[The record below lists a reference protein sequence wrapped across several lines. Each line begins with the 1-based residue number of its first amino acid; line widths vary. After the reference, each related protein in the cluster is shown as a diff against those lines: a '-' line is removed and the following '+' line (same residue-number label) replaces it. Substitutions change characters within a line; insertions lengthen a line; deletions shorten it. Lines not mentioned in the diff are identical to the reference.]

1 MDDTKDITENKPPE
15 QPKKTTLPEV
25 EVVVDAPVEPLKKIK
40 EPKEEPSDEVFNHV
54 NTKDEDAKEMI
65 SKRQYDLAL
74 AEQAMRR
81 AMGRYLTVEEILR
94 RNGFVVKDT
103 TIDKGKGTKYEELTM
118 QALRLYVPVPLQT
131 AMGLCLLDLKEGV
144 LRIAVGDRV
153 DDADLL
159 RISNSLER
167 ANHQVDKIDVE
178 PWDRADLIKLM
189 REQSEV
195 AGERLLRLFAALSRD
210 SDDASMI
217 EEALHDILAEALQS
231 RTSDIHFSL
240 HEDDARCWIRFRID
254 GDLVYKHLIPHR
266 VMAPLVTRIKTD
278 SKMDAADRQHPQD
291 GRLGFEW
298 QGRIIDVRVASLPVA
313 PAGEKLTLRLLDREN
328 LLSFDALF
336 MHAPVV
342 AQKLRKAVHGHTK
355 DGGLIVVSGPT
366 GSGKSTTLYGIIQE
380 IDRSSRAVYS
390 VESPVEYDMALVD
403 QTSVTDNSANSIAS
417 IIRALMRHD
426 PDVVIIGEM
435 RDGETVEAALRA
447 TESGHM
453 VITTVHAVDA
463 IHTLDRIDGF
473 LGSDYRTSGLYILG
487 HALVASLSQRLVK
500 TVCPACHT
508 VSTAHAV
515 FKDDMRCADIGLMPE
530 DNVALASSRGCD
542 LCNHTG
548 FLGRALVLEAM
559 FPPEDQASR
568 RSITEMMVSNVS
580 SSVVDVPGT
589 VYLPRRES
597 IRDLIR
603 RNTIDANMGASLMV
617 EEAASR
623 QGRR

>member
-1 MDDTKDITENKPPE
+1 MSDLSSTLRPGSGNDSARIKPRHYE
-15 QPKKTTLPEV
+15 
-25 EVVVDAPVEPLKKIK
+25 
-40 EPKEEPSDEVFNHV
+40 
-54 NTKDEDAKEMI
+54 
-65 SKRQYDLAL
+65 LAL

-81 AMGRYLTVEEILR
+81 ATGRYLTIEEILH
-94 RNGFVVKDT
+94 RNGFVS
-103 TIDKGKGTKYEELTM
+103 EETNRLKARGGAREDLTM
-118 QALRLYVPVPLQT
+118 QALRLYVSVANQT
-131 AMGLCLLDLKEGV
+131 AMGLCLLELKDGI
-144 LRIAVGDRV
+144 LRLAVGDRV

-159 RISNSLER
+159 RITRALQR
-167 ANHQVDKIDVE
+167 ANREVLKIDVE
-178 PWDRADLIKLM
+178 PWDRAELAKLM

-195 AGERLLRLFAALSRD
+195 AGERLLRVFASLARD
-210 SDDASMI
+210 PDDATMI
-217 EEALHDILAEALQS
+217 EQALNDILAEALQS

-240 HEDDARCWIRFRID
+240 QEDDARCWIRYRVD

-298 QGRIIDVRVASLPVA
+298 QGRVIDVRVACLPVA
-313 PAGEKLTLRLLDREN
+313 PSGEKLTLRLLDREN
-328 LLSFDALF
+328 LRSFDELF

-342 AQKLRKAVHGHTK
+342 AEKLKKSVHGHTK

-390 VESPVEYDMALVD
+390 VEAPVEYDMPLVD
-403 QTSVTDNSANSIAS
+403 QTSVTDNSANSIAD

-426 PDVVIIGEM
+426 PDVIIVGEM
-435 RDGETVEAALRA
+435 RDGDTVEAALRA
-447 TESGHM
+447 TESGHL

-463 IHTLDRIDGF
+463 LHTLDRMDGF
-473 LGSDYRTSGLYILG
+473 LSSAYRTSGLYILG

-500 TVCPACHT
+500 TVCPACHKT
-508 VSTAHAV
+508 ETALRV
-515 FKDDMRCADIGLMPE
+515 YGDENRCGDIGVRPDE
-530 DNVALASSRGCD
+530 IVALAGLGGCD

-548 FLGRALVLEAM
+548 FLGRTLVLEAM
-559 FPPEDQASR
+559 FPPDDQASR
-568 RSITEMMVSNVS
+568 RAITEMMVSNVT

-589 VYLPRRES
+589 IYLPRRES

-603 RNTIDANMGASLMV
+603 RNAIDANMGASLMV

-623 QGRR
+623 QGRPR